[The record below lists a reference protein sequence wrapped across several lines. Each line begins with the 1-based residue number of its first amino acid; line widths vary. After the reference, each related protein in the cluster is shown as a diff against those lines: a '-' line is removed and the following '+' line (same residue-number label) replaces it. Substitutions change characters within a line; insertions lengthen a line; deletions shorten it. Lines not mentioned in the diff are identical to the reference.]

1 MRKCEKRV
9 FDSLPSTQIYL
20 LEKLKNNELK
30 APVLIVAKNQSAG
43 IGSRGNIWESA
54 KSALTFS
61 LALNASDLPKDLPM
75 QASALYL
82 GFLFKEVLKEL
93 GSKTWLKWPND
104 LYLGG
109 QKIGG
114 VLVNIY
120 KGMRVCGIGV
130 NRVSTKWACLDI
142 GISDDWIIIE
152 GFLKKIE
159 ENLFWG
165 EVLSKYALEFH
176 RSNSFNFHN
185 DRGEAV
191 SLKDAELLEDGR
203 ICIKGKIY
211 DRM

>member
-1 MRKCEKRV
+1 MRQCEKKV

-43 IGSRGNIWESA
+43 IGSRGNIWEGV

-61 LALNASDLPKDLPM
+61 LALNASDLPNDLPM
-75 QASALYL
+75 QANALYL

-93 GSKTWLKWPND
+93 GSQTWLKWPND

-114 VLVNIY
+114 VLVNAY

-142 GISDDWIIIE
+142 GISDDLIIE

-176 RSNSFNFHN
+176 RSNSFSFHN
-185 DRGEAV
+185 DWGEAM

>member
-9 FDSLPSTQIYL
+9 FESLLSTQTYL
-20 LEKLKNNELK
+20 LEKLKSNELK
-30 APVLIVAKNQSAG
+30 APVLVLAKNQSAG
-43 IGSRGNIWESA
+43 IGSRGNIWEST

-93 GSKTWLKWPND
+93 GSQTWLKWPND
-104 LYLGG
+104 LYLGD

-142 GISDDWIIIE
+142 GASDDWIIE
-152 GFLKKIE
+152 SFLKKIE

-185 DRGEAV
+185 DWGEAV